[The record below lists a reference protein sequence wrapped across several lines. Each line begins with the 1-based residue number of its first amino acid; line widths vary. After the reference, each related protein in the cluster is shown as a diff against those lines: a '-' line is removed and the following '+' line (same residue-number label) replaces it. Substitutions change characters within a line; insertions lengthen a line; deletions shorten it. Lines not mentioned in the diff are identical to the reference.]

1 MVVWHTESKKKVT
14 MQYLALVFA
23 VVLTTEIASGDIP
36 LKSFALSA
44 YQNLA
49 SVASLSAAIEQT
61 PVNSLAQQFD
71 QKGKELTARE
81 AQLLV
86 REQALDAKYQESIDS
101 NRRLTLYV
109 LGGIT
114 LLLLL
119 LIFMNFYYDIKREAE
134 RERSLTSGDG
144 HTPSPST

>member
-1 MVVWHTESKKKVT
+1 MVTGVQTC
-14 MQYLALVFA
+14 ALP
-23 VVLTTEIASGDIP
+23 I
-36 LKSFALSA
+36 SA

-49 SVASLSAAIEQT
+49 NVASFSAAIEQT
-61 PVNSLAQQFD
+61 PVNTLAQQFD

-81 AQLLV
+81 AQLLL
-86 REQALDAKYQESIDS
+86 REQELGAKYQESIDS

-119 LIFMNFYYDIKREAE
+119 LIFMNFYYDIKREEE
-134 RERSLTSGDG
+134 RERSLTSGER

>member
-23 VVLTTEIASGDIP
+23 VVLTTEIASGGIP

-61 PVNSLAQQFD
+61 PVNTLAQQFD

-81 AQLLV
+81 AQLLL
-86 REQALDAKYQESIDS
+86 REQELNAKYQESIES

-119 LIFMNFYYDIKREAE
+119 LIFMNFYYDIKREEE
-134 RERSLTSGDG
+134 RERSLTSGER

>member
-23 VVLTTEIASGDIP
+23 VVLTTEIASGGIP

-61 PVNSLAQQFD
+61 PVNTLAQQFD

-81 AQLLV
+81 EQLLL
-86 REQALDAKYQESIDS
+86 REQELDAKYQESIES

-119 LIFMNFYYDIKREAE
+119 LIFMNFYYDIKREEE
-134 RERSLTSGDG
+134 RERSLTSGER

>member
-1 MVVWHTESKKKVT
+1 MALWHTESKKKVT

-23 VVLTTEIASGDIP
+23 VLFTTEIASGDIP

-49 SVASLSAAIEQT
+49 NVSSLSAAIEPT
-61 PVNSLAQQFD
+61 PVNMLAQQFEL
-71 QKGKELTARE
+71 KEKELTARE
-81 AQLLV
+81 AELLE
-86 REQALDAKYQESIDS
+86 REKQLDAKYQESIDA

-119 LIFMNFYYDIKREAE
+119 LIFMNFYYDIKREEE
-134 RERSLTSGDG
+134 RERSLTGGDG

>member
-1 MVVWHTESKKKVT
+1 MVVWDAESKKKVT

-71 QKGKELTARE
+71 QKERELTARE
-81 AQLLV
+81 AQLLL
-86 REQALDAKYQESIDS
+86 REQELDAKYQESIES

-119 LIFMNFYYDIKREAE
+119 LIFMNFYYDIKREEE
-134 RERSLTSGDG
+134 RERSLTSGEG
-144 HTPSPST
+144 HTPSPSS